1 MLMTDS
7 TTIRV
12 DRDTHRRL
20 LDLSQS
26 ADLSLMEVL
35 RRATAAL
42 EQQLFVAEAK
52 SQMQRL
58 RADPQAWVDYLRDSS
73 LTEVSDG
80 VN

>member
-26 ADLSLMEVL
+26 SDLSLMEVL

-80 VN
+80 VD

>member
-42 EQQLFVAEAK
+42 EQQIFVAEAK

-58 RADPQAWVDYLRDSS
+58 RSDPQAWADYLRDSS

>member
-42 EQQLFVAEAK
+42 EQQLFIAEAK

-58 RADPQAWVDYLRDSS
+58 RANPQAWADYLRDSS
-73 LTEVSDG
+73 FTEVSDG
-80 VN
+80 VD

>member
-52 SQMQRL
+52 SQMHHL
-58 RADPQAWVDYLRDSS
+58 HADPQAWADYLPDSS

-80 VN
+80 VD

>member
-58 RADPQAWVDYLRDSS
+58 RADPQAWTDYLRDSS
-73 LTEVSDG
+73 LTEVPDG
-80 VN
+80 VD

>member
-1 MLMTDS
+1 
-7 TTIRV
+7 
-12 DRDTHRRL
+12 
-20 LDLSQS
+20 
-26 ADLSLMEVL
+26 MEVL

-58 RADPQAWVDYLRDSS
+58 RADPQAWADYLRDSS

-80 VN
+80 AD

>member
-26 ADLSLMEVL
+26 SDLSLMEVL

>member
-26 ADLSLMEVL
+26 SDLSLMEVL

-80 VN
+80 DY

>member
-80 VN
+80 AD

>member
-58 RADPQAWVDYLRDSS
+58 RADPQAWADYLRDSL

-80 VN
+80 VD

>member
-1 MLMTDS
+1 MLMSDS

-12 DRDTHRRL
+12 DRDTHRSL

-58 RADPQAWVDYLRDSS
+58 RADPQAWADYLRDSL

-80 VN
+80 VD

>member
-80 VN
+80 VD

>member
-42 EQQLFVAEAK
+42 EQQIFVAEAK

-80 VN
+80 DY

>member
-42 EQQLFVAEAK
+42 EQQLFIAEAK

-80 VN
+80 VD

>member
-35 RRATAAL
+35 RRATDAL
-42 EQQLFVAEAK
+42 EKQLFVAEAK

-58 RADPQAWVDYLRDSS
+58 RADPQAWSDYLRDSS

>member
-42 EQQLFVAEAK
+42 EQQLFIAEAK

-58 RADPQAWVDYLRDSS
+58 RADPQAWADYLRDSL
-73 LTEVSDG
+73 LTEVPDG
-80 VN
+80 VD

>member
-52 SQMQRL
+52 SQMQSL
-58 RADPQAWVDYLRDSS
+58 RADPQAWADYWSESS
-73 LTEVSDG
+73 LTEVADG
-80 VN
+80 IN

>member
-80 VN
+80 DY